1 MKRRAKVAASSS
13 AKFQKWFVALL
24 AVILITSA
32 VSLWGNQGAQT
43 DGSKISLLPPSDW
56 GFYSEERT
64 VHAHPVNGGRDIA
77 TPSGRETRIWFI
89 GIWTP
94 PDPKKSK

>member
-13 AKFQKWFVALL
+13 AKFQKWFIAFL

-32 VSLWGNQGAQT
+32 FSLWGNQGDRT

-56 GFYSEERT
+56 GFSSEVRT
-64 VHAHPVNGGRDIA
+64 LHVEAENGGKDIA
-77 TPSGRETRIWFI
+77 TPAGRNTRIWFI

-94 PDPKKSK
+94 PDPKKLK